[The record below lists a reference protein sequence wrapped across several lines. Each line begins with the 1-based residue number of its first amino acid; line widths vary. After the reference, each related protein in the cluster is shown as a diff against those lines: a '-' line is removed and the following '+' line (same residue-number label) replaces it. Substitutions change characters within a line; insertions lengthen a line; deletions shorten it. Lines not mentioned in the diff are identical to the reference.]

1 MSKMIS
7 PNTINVFENMDLEPL
22 RNKNILITGSSGLIG
37 INILSLLQNLKKQ
50 LNIKIYCW
58 SLSPISGYFNEIFDG
73 CTVINSDLSDNNTK
87 IPSDLI
93 GSFDFI
99 FHCAGYGQ
107 PQKFTENKI
116 STININTQSII
127 LLFSL
132 LKSNGSFLYC
142 SSSEIYSG
150 LDIEKISEKDIGTTS
165 PDHPRA
171 CYIESKRCGEAI
183 CNIFADTNPE
193 QNIKIARISTV
204 YGPGAKLNDSRVLNS
219 LIQKAINN
227 KRIEML
233 DSGSSTRTFCYTDD
247 AIEMLLTILL
257 HGKQRTYN
265 ITGVDILTI
274 KEVASVIAK
283 ITSSELII
291 PINDNSLIGN
301 PKTVIPT
308 IDRYISEFGN
318 KSFMP
323 FESGIENTVAWYKNL
338 LSSNN

>member
-1 MSKMIS
+1 MSKVIS
-7 PNTINVFENMDLEPL
+7 QYTINTFEKIGLEPL
-22 RNKNILITGSSGLIG
+22 RNKTILITGSSGLIG
-37 INILSLLQNLKKQ
+37 INILSLLQNLRKQ

-58 SLSPISGYFNEIFDG
+58 SLSPISSYFNEIFDG
-73 CTVINSDLSDNNTK
+73 CMIINSDLSDNHTK
-87 IPSDLI
+87 IPNDLI
-93 GSFDFI
+93 GAFDFI

-107 PQKFTENKI
+107 PQKFIENKI

-183 CNIFADTNPE
+183 CNIFADSNPE

-204 YGPGAKLNDSRVLNS
+204 YGPGAKLNDTRVLNS
-219 LIQKAINN
+219 LIQKALNN

-265 ITGVDILTI
+265 ITGIDILTI
-274 KEVASVIAK
+274 KEVASIIAK
-283 ITSSELII
+283 TTSSELII
-291 PINDNSLIGN
+291 PTSNNGLIGN

-318 KSFMP
+318 KSFMS
-323 FESGIENTVAWYKNL
+323 FESGIENTISWFKDL